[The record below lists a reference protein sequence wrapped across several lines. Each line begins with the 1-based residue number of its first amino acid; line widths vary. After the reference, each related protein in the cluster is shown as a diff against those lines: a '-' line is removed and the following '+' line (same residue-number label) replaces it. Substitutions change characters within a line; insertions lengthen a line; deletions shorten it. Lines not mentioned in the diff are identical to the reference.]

1 MAYFIFS
8 KNLNNINLTLYKIAE
23 DQSYLNKMNI
33 NKDDYKIIEVSQ
45 EDFND
50 VKLELKLPLKYDGDN
65 IIYEN
70 IINTFLK
77 KDLELHI
84 KNYVNL
90 INSFIENNPNHEL
103 FNLWNNYNN
112 QVKSFN
118 LDTLTYPFNKSLIQH
133 FNDLNQPS
141 LSPLQL
147 P

>member
-1 MAYFIFS
+1 MSYFIFS
-8 KNLNNINLTLYKIAE
+8 KNLDNINLTLYRIAE
-23 DQSYLNKMNI
+23 DQLYLNKMNI

-50 VKLELKLPLKYDGDN
+50 VKLELKLPLKYNGNN
-65 IIYEN
+65 ITYEN
-70 IINTFLK
+70 IINSFLK
-77 KDLELHI
+77 KDLELYI

-90 INSFIENNPNHEL
+90 INNFIENNPNHEL

-112 QVKSFN
+112 QVKLFN